1 MKTLKS
7 LLEEFNII
15 GMRPKEIEGE
25 SGLEFLDGEAAELGE
40 EEYELD
46 ADGNPVLDAEGNPV
60 KKVVA
65 PEGSCKCDHTADP
78 SLAPDAVDPEL
89 GELPPEDEFDFKV

>member
-7 LLEEFNII
+7 LLEEFNIL
-15 GMRPKEIEGE
+15 GMRPEEIEGE
-25 SGLEFLDGEAAELGE
+25 SGLEFLDGEEAELGE

-60 KKVVA
+60 KKVVD

-78 SLAPDAVDPEL
+78 DAVDPEL
-89 GELPPEDEFDFKV
+89 GELPPDDEFDFKV